1 MTDLGLEGLEGLDF
15 GLGGVEIGDEFVH
28 DLRSFLVIIWGSYK
42 VEDR

>member
-1 MTDLGLEGLEGLDF
+1 MTDLGLEGGDA

-28 DLRSFLVIIWGSYK
+28 DLRSCLVVIIRGPYK

>member
-15 GLGGVEIGDEFVH
+15 GLGGVEIGGEFVH
-28 DLRSFLVIIWGSYK
+28 DLRSFLFITRGSYK